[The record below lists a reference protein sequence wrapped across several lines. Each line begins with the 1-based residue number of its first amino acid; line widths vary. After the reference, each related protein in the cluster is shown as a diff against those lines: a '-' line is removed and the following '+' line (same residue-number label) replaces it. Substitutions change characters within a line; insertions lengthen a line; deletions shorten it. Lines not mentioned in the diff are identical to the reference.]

1 MEQEL
6 QKRVLDITKQ
16 TSETMT
22 EETGVQP
29 TLSEDEVKQYL
40 HEVLQE
46 VKARKTISKIDNH
59 IPITESLYNILPL
72 SIQSLIPLWFVET
85 RTILYLITLASRSL
99 YFADGKYCSIFE
111 SNFLQLLY
119 NLLF

>member
-1 MEQEL
+1 M
-6 QKRVLDITKQ
+6 K
-16 TSETMT
+16 
-22 EETGVQP
+22 P
-29 TLSEDEVKQYL
+29 YL

-46 VKARKTISKIDNH
+46 VKARKTISKIGNH

-85 RTILYLITLASRSL
+85 RTLASRSL

-111 SNFLQLLY
+111 SNFLQLMY
-119 NLLF
+119 NLLFLSSCLSISLKYLGIESFGWLVEEDR